1 MALSKPTNKEKGQWY
16 FQRYI
21 KELPNHGEI
30 VLFDRSWY
38 NRAIVEPV
46 MGFCNDQELLKV
58 NQEFLSHDNLTDI
71 ITFDYSDPSGIM
83 GEVLISTEMVK
94 DNALDFDQLFDVE
107 LRRVM
112 VHGVLHLCG
121 YKDKSDDE
129 KILMTKKEDFYLSR
143 YV

>member
-1 MALSKPTNKEKGQWY
+1 MFKFSSTTSFNLTSQERVSLWLLDVINKEEKA
-16 FQRYI
+16 I
-21 KELPNHGEI
+21 KKISFN
-30 VLFDRSWY
+30 
-38 NRAIVEPV
+38 
-46 MGFCNDQELLKV
+46 FCNDKELLKV

-71 ITFDYSDPSGIM
+71 ITFDYSDSSGII
-83 GEVLISTEMVK
+83 GEILISTERVK
-94 DNALDFDQLFDVE
+94 DNALDFDQPFDVE

-112 VHGVLHLCG
+112 VHGTLHLCG

>member
-1 MALSKPTNKEKGQWY
+1 MLKFSSSTSFRLTSQKRISLWLLAVISSEEKVLKEVS
-16 FQRYI
+16 F
-21 KELPNHGEI
+21 N
-30 VLFDRSWY
+30 
-38 NRAIVEPV
+38 
-46 MGFCNDQELLKV
+46 FCNDQELLKV

-83 GEVLISTEMVK
+83 GEVLISTERVK

-112 VHGVLHLCG
+112 VHGILHLCG

>member
-1 MALSKPTNKEKGQWY
+1 MLKFSSSTSFRLTSQKRISLWLLAVITSEEKVLKEVS
-16 FQRYI
+16 F
-21 KELPNHGEI
+21 N
-30 VLFDRSWY
+30 
-38 NRAIVEPV
+38 
-46 MGFCNDQELLKV
+46 FCNDQELLKV

-83 GEVLISTEMVK
+83 GEVLISTERVK

>member
-1 MALSKPTNKEKGQWY
+1 MLKFSSSTSFRLTSQKRISLWLLAVIASEEKVLKEVS
-16 FQRYI
+16 F
-21 KELPNHGEI
+21 N
-30 VLFDRSWY
+30 
-38 NRAIVEPV
+38 
-46 MGFCNDQELLKV
+46 FCNDQELLKV

-83 GEVLISTEMVK
+83 GEVLISTERVK

-112 VHGVLHLCG
+112 VHGILHLCG

>member
-1 MALSKPTNKEKGQWY
+1 MLKFSSSTSFRLTSQKRISLWLLAVISSEEKVLKEVS
-16 FQRYI
+16 FS
-21 KELPNHGEI
+21 L
-30 VLFDRSWY
+30 
-38 NRAIVEPV
+38 
-46 MGFCNDQELLKV
+46 CNDQELLKV

-83 GEVLISTEMVK
+83 GEVLISTDRVK
-94 DNALDFDQLFDVE
+94 ENALDFDQLFDVE

>member
-1 MALSKPTNKEKGQWY
+1 MFKFSSTTSFNLTYQERVSLWLLDVIDKEKKA
-16 FQRYI
+16 I
-21 KELPNHGEI
+21 KEISFN
-30 VLFDRSWY
+30 
-38 NRAIVEPV
+38 
-46 MGFCNDQELLKV
+46 FCNDKELLKV

-71 ITFDYSDPSGIM
+71 ITFDYSDSSGII
-83 GEVLISTEMVK
+83 GEILISTERVK
-94 DNALDFDQLFDVE
+94 DNALDFDQPFDVE

-112 VHGVLHLCG
+112 VHGILHLCG

>member
-1 MALSKPTNKEKGQWY
+1 MLKFSSSTSFRLTSQKRISLWLLAVITSEEKVLKEVS
-16 FQRYI
+16 F
-21 KELPNHGEI
+21 N
-30 VLFDRSWY
+30 
-38 NRAIVEPV
+38 
-46 MGFCNDQELLKV
+46 FCNDQELLKV
-58 NQEFLSHDNLTDI
+58 NQEFLCHDNLTDI

-83 GEVLISTEMVK
+83 GEVLISTERVK

>member
-1 MALSKPTNKEKGQWY
+1 MLKFSSSTSFELASQQRISLWLLAVISSEEKVLKEVS
-16 FQRYI
+16 F
-21 KELPNHGEI
+21 N
-30 VLFDRSWY
+30 
-38 NRAIVEPV
+38 
-46 MGFCNDQELLKV
+46 FCNDQELLKV

-83 GEVLISTEMVK
+83 GEVLISTERVK

>member
-1 MALSKPTNKEKGQWY
+1 MWLLAVISSEEKVLKEVS
-16 FQRYI
+16 F
-21 KELPNHGEI
+21 N
-30 VLFDRSWY
+30 
-38 NRAIVEPV
+38 
-46 MGFCNDQELLKV
+46 FCNDQELLKV

-83 GEVLISTEMVK
+83 GEVLISTERVK

>member
-1 MALSKPTNKEKGQWY
+1 MLKFSSSTSFRLTSQKRISLWLLAVITSEEKVLKEVS
-16 FQRYI
+16 F
-21 KELPNHGEI
+21 N
-30 VLFDRSWY
+30 
-38 NRAIVEPV
+38 
-46 MGFCNDQELLKV
+46 FCNDQELLKV

-83 GEVLISTEMVK
+83 GEVLISTERVK

-112 VHGVLHLCG
+112 VHGILHLCG

>member
-1 MALSKPTNKEKGQWY
+1 MFKFSSTTSFKLPFKESVSLWLLGVINKEEKAL
-16 FQRYI
+16 
-21 KELPNHGEI
+21 KEI
-30 VLFDRSWY
+30 AFT
-38 NRAIVEPV
+38 
-46 MGFCNDQELLKV
+46 FCSDQELLKV

-71 ITFDYSDPSGIM
+71 ITFDYSDPGGIM
-83 GEVLISTEMVK
+83 GEVLISTERVK

>member
-1 MALSKPTNKEKGQWY
+1 MLKFSSSTSFELASRQRISLWLLAVISSEEKVLKEVS
-16 FQRYI
+16 F
-21 KELPNHGEI
+21 N
-30 VLFDRSWY
+30 
-38 NRAIVEPV
+38 
-46 MGFCNDQELLKV
+46 FCNDQELLKV
-58 NQEFLSHDNLTDI
+58 KQEFLSHDNLTDI

-83 GEVLISTEMVK
+83 GEVLISTERVK

>member
-1 MALSKPTNKEKGQWY
+1 MFKFSSTSSFNLTSQERVSLWLLDVINNEEKV
-16 FQRYI
+16 I
-21 KELPNHGEI
+21 KEISFN
-30 VLFDRSWY
+30 
-38 NRAIVEPV
+38 
-46 MGFCNDQELLKV
+46 FCNDQELLKV

-71 ITFDYSDPSGIM
+71 ITFDYSDSSGII
-83 GEVLISTEMVK
+83 GEVLISTDRVK
-94 DNALDFDQLFDVE
+94 DNALDFDQPFDVE

-112 VHGVLHLCG
+112 VHGTLHLCG

>member
-1 MALSKPTNKEKGQWY
+1 MLKFSSSTSFRLTSQQRISLWLLAVISSEEKVLKEVS
-16 FQRYI
+16 F
-21 KELPNHGEI
+21 N
-30 VLFDRSWY
+30 
-38 NRAIVEPV
+38 
-46 MGFCNDQELLKV
+46 FCNDQELLKV

-83 GEVLISTEMVK
+83 GEVLISTERVK

-112 VHGVLHLCG
+112 VHGILHLCG

>member
-1 MALSKPTNKEKGQWY
+1 MFKFSSTTSFNLTSQERVSLWLLDVINKEEKA
-16 FQRYI
+16 I
-21 KELPNHGEI
+21 KE
-30 VLFDRSWY
+30 VSFS
-38 NRAIVEPV
+38 
-46 MGFCNDQELLKV
+46 FCNDKELLKV

-71 ITFDYSDPSGIM
+71 ITFDYSDSSGII
-83 GEVLISTEMVK
+83 GEILISTERVK
-94 DNALDFDQLFDVE
+94 DNALDFDQPFDVE

-112 VHGVLHLCG
+112 VHGILHLCG

>member
-1 MALSKPTNKEKGQWY
+1 MFKFSSTCSFNLTSQERVSLWLLDVINNEEKV
-16 FQRYI
+16 I
-21 KELPNHGEI
+21 KEISFN
-30 VLFDRSWY
+30 
-38 NRAIVEPV
+38 
-46 MGFCNDQELLKV
+46 FCNDQELLKV

-71 ITFDYSDPSGIM
+71 ITFDYSDSSGII
-83 GEVLISTEMVK
+83 GEVLISTDRVK
-94 DNALDFDQLFDVE
+94 DNALDFDQPFDVE

-112 VHGVLHLCG
+112 VHGTLHLCG

>member
-1 MALSKPTNKEKGQWY
+1 MFKFSSTTSFNLTSQERVSLWLLDVINKEEKA
-16 FQRYI
+16 I
-21 KELPNHGEI
+21 KEISFN
-30 VLFDRSWY
+30 
-38 NRAIVEPV
+38 
-46 MGFCNDQELLKV
+46 FCNDKELLKV

-71 ITFDYSDPSGIM
+71 ITFDYSDSSGIV
-83 GEVLISTEMVK
+83 GEILISTERVK
-94 DNALDFDQLFDVE
+94 DNALDFDQPFDVE

-112 VHGVLHLCG
+112 VHGILHLCG

>member
-1 MALSKPTNKEKGQWY
+1 MFKFSSTTSFNLTSQERVSLWLLDVIDKEEKA
-16 FQRYI
+16 I
-21 KELPNHGEI
+21 KEISFN
-30 VLFDRSWY
+30 
-38 NRAIVEPV
+38 
-46 MGFCNDQELLKV
+46 FCNDKELLKV

-71 ITFDYSDPSGIM
+71 ITFDYSDSSGII
-83 GEVLISTEMVK
+83 GEILISTERVK
-94 DNALDFDQLFDVE
+94 DNALDFDQPFDVE

-112 VHGVLHLCG
+112 VHGILHLCG

>member
-1 MALSKPTNKEKGQWY
+1 MFKFSSTTSFNLTSQERVSLWLLDVINKEKKA
-16 FQRYI
+16 I
-21 KELPNHGEI
+21 KEISFN
-30 VLFDRSWY
+30 
-38 NRAIVEPV
+38 
-46 MGFCNDQELLKV
+46 FCNDKELLKV

-71 ITFDYSDPSGIM
+71 ITFDYSDSSGII
-83 GEVLISTEMVK
+83 GEILISTERVK
-94 DNALDFDQLFDVE
+94 DNALDFDQPFDVE

-112 VHGVLHLCG
+112 VHGILHLCG